1 MVPRPEGRLA
11 WPAACPGDSACSSA
25 WRRCRSPCSPSSRS
39 SRAASRRTSAR
50 KIERKKDQI
59 QWRKGRERVLSTD
72 IAGYTRKINALQG
85 EITTLQTRQM
95 RLQTSLDAKRAELA
109 RIQEDLRRERL
120 RLARLRARL
129 AEARKALAAR
139 LVELYKADQP
149 DLVTV
154 VLESNGFA
162 DLLERTEFMQRVSH
176 QDARIIGIVAPGQG
190 RRHRHRR
197 SASTASRSAPRSSP
211 TRSRT
216 RSTRSSRSRTSSS
229 TAAAATPTRARTS
242 RRCSPARATD
252 RHELEGDL
260 RALEAE
266 QAKVLAALQA
276 ASGGGGGSAPAG
288 PIQPGSGGL
297 IWPVNG
303 PIVSPFGMRWGRL
316 HAGVDIAVPA
326 GTPIRAAQSGRVVLL
341 GWTGGYG
348 NYTCV
353 QHGGALSTCY
363 AHQSRYATSMGASV
377 SQGQVIGYVGC
388 TGHCFGDH
396 LHFETRINGSPV
408 NPMGYL

>member
-1 MVPRPEGRLA
+1 M
-11 WPAACPGDSACSSA
+11 
-25 WRRCRSPCSPSSRS
+25 SSRLRLLIAVALLPLALFAFLPLVS
-39 SRAASRRTSAR
+39 SGQQKNLGS

-59 QWRKGRERVLSTD
+59 AWRKGRERVLSSD
-72 IAGYTRKINALQG
+72 VAGFTRKINSLQG
-85 EITTLQTRQM
+85 DITVLQTKQV
-95 RLQTSLDAKRAELA
+95 RLQASLDRKRAELA

-120 RLARLRARL
+120 RLQRLRARL
-129 AEARKALAAR
+129 AEARAALSKR

-154 VLESNGFA
+154 VLESDGFA

-176 QDARIIGIVAPGQG
+176 QDARIINIVVRAKKEATATAKRLDRLEKRAALVADQIEDEVNQVGAVKDQLVDRRGRYQEARGQK
-190 RRHRHRR
+190 
-197 SASTASRSAPRSSP
+197 SALLA
-211 TRSRT
+211 RT
-216 RSTRSSRSRTSSS
+216 RE
-229 TAAAATPTRARTS
+229 
-242 RRCSPARATD
+242 D
-252 RHELEGDL
+252 RHDLEGDL

-276 ASGGGGGSAPAG
+276 SAASNSAPAG
-288 PIQPGSGGL
+288 PIQQGSGGL
-297 IWPVNG
+297 IWPVSG
-303 PIVSPFGMRWGRL
+303 PIVSGFGMRWGRL

-348 NYTCV
+348 NYTCI
-353 QHGGALSTCY
+353 QHTGGLSTCY
-363 AHQSRYATSMGASV
+363 AHQSRYATSNGASV
-377 SQGQVIGYVGC
+377 SKGQVIGYVGC

-408 NPMGYL
+408 NPAGYL

>member
-1 MVPRPEGRLA
+1 M
-11 WPAACPGDSACSSA
+11 
-25 WRRCRSPCSPSSRS
+25 SSRLRLLIAVALLPLALFAFLPLVS
-39 SRAASRRTSAR
+39 SGQQKNLGS

-59 QWRKGRERVLSTD
+59 AWRKGRERVLSSD
-72 IAGYTRKINALQG
+72 VAGFTRKINALQG
-85 EITTLQTRQM
+85 DITVLQTKQV
-95 RLQTSLDAKRAELA
+95 RLQASLDRKRAELA

-120 RLARLRARL
+120 RLQRLRARL
-129 AEARKALAAR
+129 AEARAALSKR

-154 VLESNGFA
+154 VLESDGFA

-176 QDARIIGIVAPGQG
+176 QDARIINIVVRAKKEATATAKRLDRLEKRAALVADQIEDEVNQVGAVKDQLVDRRGRYQEARGQK
-190 RRHRHRR
+190 
-197 SASTASRSAPRSSP
+197 SALLA
-211 TRSRT
+211 RT
-216 RSTRSSRSRTSSS
+216 RE
-229 TAAAATPTRARTS
+229 
-242 RRCSPARATD
+242 D
-252 RHELEGDL
+252 RHDLEGDL

-276 ASGGGGGSAPAG
+276 SATSNSAPAG
-288 PIQPGSGGL
+288 PIQQGSGGL
-297 IWPVNG
+297 IWPVSG
-303 PIVSPFGMRWGRL
+303 PIVSGFGMRWGRL

-348 NYTCV
+348 NYTCI
-353 QHGGALSTCY
+353 QHTGGLSTCY
-363 AHQSRYATSMGASV
+363 AHQSRYATSNGASV
-377 SQGQVIGYVGC
+377 SKGQVIGYVGC

-408 NPMGYL
+408 NPAGYL